1 MKLSDH
7 SIAQLVRVLQLA
19 MLTGTDV
26 SDNIRLM
33 RFVDEEGFLIM
44 DPDYLETFE
53 TNLQKLDDEL
63 ESPPQPVNPFTI
75 SKDN

>member
-19 MLTGTDV
+19 LLTGTDV
-26 SDNIRLM
+26 TDNIRLM
-33 RFVDEEGFLIM
+33 RFVDEGGVLFL

-53 TNLQKLDDEL
+53 ANIQKLQDEIP
-63 ESPPQPVNPFTI
+63 SDRTP
-75 SKDN
+75 S